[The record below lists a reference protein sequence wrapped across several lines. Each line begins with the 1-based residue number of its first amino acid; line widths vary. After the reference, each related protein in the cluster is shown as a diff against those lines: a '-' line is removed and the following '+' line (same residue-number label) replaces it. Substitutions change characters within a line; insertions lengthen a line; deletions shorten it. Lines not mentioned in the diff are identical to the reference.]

1 MNKELPQWLADRL
14 AEPLPGPMIGS
25 RFEPR
30 PCPWRHYDVAPR
42 GSRAA
47 AVLVLLYPH
56 NGEWHVPLTLRP
68 SHLAAH
74 AGQVS
79 LPGGAV
85 EPGETTAQAAIR
97 EFHEELGADG
107 QSIDL
112 LGALSP
118 LYVEASNYMVTP
130 WVAAAESR
138 PPFAPNPAEVEEV
151 LEIPLKDLLDPA
163 HFGSEPRRH
172 EGHIYDAPHFHC
184 QSHRVW
190 GATCMI
196 LGEFV
201 TVLEEIADLGL
212 APWRNA

>member
-1 MNKELPQWLADRL
+1 MNQELPQWLADRL
-14 AEPLPGPMIGS
+14 AEPLPGPMVGS
-25 RFEPR
+25 RFEPYPR
-30 PCPWRHYDVAPR
+30 PWQHYDIAPPDA
-42 GSRAA
+42 RAA
-47 AVLVLLYPH
+47 AVLLLLYPY
-56 NGEWHVPLTLRP
+56 NGQWYVPLTLRP

-138 PPFAPNPAEVEEV
+138 PPFVPNPTEVEEV
-151 LEIPLKDLLDPA
+151 LEMPLRDLLDPG

-172 EGHIYDAPHFHC
+172 EGHAYLAPHFLF

-196 LGEFV
+196 LGELV
-201 TVLEEIADLGL
+201 TVLEEIPDCG
-212 APWRNA
+212 PRI